1 MSIDNGGPAFPLD
14 LTVEGDHRWG
24 HGMML
29 RDYFAAKVLPSFLS
43 RLDAKYLDRKDN
55 IEKATTLAYAYAD
68 EMIEA
73 RKHGTKVQP

>member
-29 RDYFAAKVLPSFLS
+29 RDYFAAKALPSFISL
-43 RLDAKYLDRKDN
+43 
-55 IEKATTLAYAYAD
+55 TTCDEEEAARRAYAYAD
-68 EMIEA
+68 AMIEA
-73 RKHGTKVQP
+73 RKVKP